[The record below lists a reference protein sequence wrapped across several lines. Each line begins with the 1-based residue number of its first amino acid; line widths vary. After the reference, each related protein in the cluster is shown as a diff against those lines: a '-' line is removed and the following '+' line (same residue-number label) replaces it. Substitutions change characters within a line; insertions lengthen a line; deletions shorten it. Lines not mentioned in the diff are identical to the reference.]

1 MEVQRSEISRDDSKS
16 VNRLDA
22 PISEDLRTN
31 IMTFEE
37 NAAMSVELLNENK
50 ATMNSIFNLLTT
62 MAEKD
67 QPVEDEEK
75 ENVNSEL
82 FSLLETMDFD
92 IKKLSWCSEENVKV
106 FNTIVEQADEIAKLS
121 EENAASTYEINSE
134 INHFTEVSNK
144 LQGNIVTIEENSSQ
158 SVEML
163 NENRSTIESISDL
176 LLDLVDGVKQAS
188 GINMEL
194 DGSSKQISKFV
205 DYIKD
210 ISRQTNLLALNA
222 SIEAARAGAAGKG
235 FSVVAEE
242 IKRLSDSTATFAT
255 EIEQIVNQV
264 IVEVDRSNSTIER
277 CTTRTK
283 DIESAAQQS
292 GKVIEEIQKVLIEL
306 NHSMNEIKEI
316 SSLQV
321 DTSKG
326 IQTSVSKV
334 SDAVDTTHR
343 VTTNTISTIVNQKSK
358 NIELLDY
365 CTKLSEMATNVQ
377 KLTAKNKSKD
387 EIIFGI
393 NPFTTPENI
402 KTMYVP
408 ILNGVFKKIGYK
420 VRTMIVKDYDALSAG
435 MKEGI
440 IDVAWFSPFAYVTAH
455 EKIGIEPLVSPRV
468 NGKVSYNGYIIT
480 RKDSGISSVG
490 SLKGR
495 SFAYVDEGSASGFLY
510 AQHIIKSE
518 GMNPKSAFSKTSYLG
533 SHDSVIKAVL
543 SREYDAGATYN
554 EAMENAEKNGVNL
567 DEFQIIAKTPD
578 IPKDAIAI
586 NPKLPKEFS
595 DLLKQAFVEYV
606 KAPNIKSP
614 VEGFVESNDAKYD
627 VIREVM

>member
-1 MEVQRSEISRDDSKS
+1 MEEQKSERIWDNVDSENS
-16 VNRLDA
+16 MVA
-22 PISEDLRTN
+22 QSSEDLRSN
-31 IMTFEE
+31 IMALEA
-37 NAAMSVELLNENK
+37 NSAMSVELLNENK
-50 ATMNSIFNLLTT
+50 ATMHDMLEILKI

-67 QPVEDEEK
+67 KPADEEEK
-75 ENVNSEL
+75 DNMNSEL

-92 IKKLSWCSEENVKV
+92 IKKLSWFSEENVKV
-106 FNTIVEQADEIAKLS
+106 FNTIVAQADEIAKLS
-121 EENAASTYEINSE
+121 EENAASTYEINSD
-134 INHFTEVSNK
+134 INNFTEVSNK
-144 LQGNIVTIEENSSQ
+144 LQGNIVRIEENSSQ
-158 SVEML
+158 SVDML

-176 LLDLVDGVKQAS
+176 LMDLIDGVKQAS
-188 GINMEL
+188 GINTEL

-264 IVEVDRSNSTIER
+264 IVEVDRSNKAIER
-277 CTTRTK
+277 CTIRTR
-283 DIESAAQQS
+283 DIENAAQKS
-292 GKVIEEIQKVLIEL
+292 GDVIEEIQKVLIEL

-326 IQTSVSKV
+326 IQSSVSKV

-343 VTTNTISTIVNQKSK
+343 VTTDTISTIVTQKSK

-365 CTKLSEMATNVQ
+365 CTKLSEMASNVQ
-377 KLTAKNKSKD
+377 KLTAKNKNKN

-393 NPFTTPENI
+393 NPFTSPENI

-420 VRTMIVKDYDALSAG
+420 VRTMIVKDYDALSEG

-440 IDVAWFSPFAYVTAH
+440 IDVAWFSPFAYVNAH
-455 EKIGIEPLVSPRV
+455 EKIGIEPLVTPRV
-468 NGKVSYNGYIIT
+468 YGKVSYNGCIIT
-480 RKDSGISSVG
+480 RKDSGITNLSG
-490 SLKGR
+490 LNGR
-495 SFAYVDEGSASGFLY
+495 NFAYVDEGSASGYLY
-510 AQHIIKSE
+510 AQHSIKSE
-518 GMNPKSAFSKTSYLG
+518 GLNPKTIFGKTAYLG

-554 EAMENAEKNGVNL
+554 EALEEAEKNGVNVAEL
-567 DEFQIIAKTPD
+567 MIIAKTPD
-578 IPKDAIAI
+578 IPKDAIAV
-586 NPKLPKEFS
+586 NTKLPKEFG

-614 VEGFVESNDAKYD
+614 VEGFVESDDAKYD

>member
-1 MEVQRSEISRDDSKS
+1 MDEIEKNTNLADIHQEVKTITQTSEELKSNIRS
-16 VNRLDA
+16 L
-22 PISEDLRTN
+22 
-31 IMTFEE
+31 EE
-37 NAAMSVELLNENK
+37 SSLLSVEILNENK
-50 ATMNSIFNLLTT
+50 ATMNNILELLNTI
-62 MAEKD
+62 AEKD
-67 QPVEDEEK
+67 KTMEDEEK

-92 IKKLSWCSEENVKV
+92 IKKLSWFSEENVKV
-106 FNTIVEQADEIAKLS
+106 FNTIVDQAHEIAKLS

-134 INHFTEVSNK
+134 INHFTQVSSK
-144 LQGNIVTIEENSSQ
+144 LQGNIVRIEENSSQ
-158 SVEML
+158 SVAML
-163 NENRSTIESISDL
+163 SENRATISSISDL
-176 LLDLVDGVKQAS
+176 LLDLIEGVNQAS
-188 GINMEL
+188 EINDEL

-264 IVEVDRSNSTIER
+264 IVEVDRSNTAIER

-283 DIESAAQQS
+283 DIEGAAQKS
-292 GKVIEEIQKVLIEL
+292 GDVIEDIQKVLIEL
-306 NHSMNEIKEI
+306 NQSMNEIKDI
-316 SSLQV
+316 SSVQV
-321 DTSKG
+321 NTSHG
-326 IQTSVSKV
+326 IQSSVVKV

-343 VTTNTISTIVNQKSK
+343 VTTNTISTIVTQKSK
-358 NIELLDY
+358 NIELLNY
-365 CTKLSEMATNVQ
+365 CTKLSEMASSVQ
-377 KLTAKNKSKD
+377 KLTAKNKNKD
-387 EIIFGI
+387 EIIFGV
-393 NPFTTPENI
+393 NPFTSPENI

-408 ILNGVFKKIGYK
+408 ILNAVFKKIGYK
-420 VRTMIVKDYDALSAG
+420 VRTMIVKDYDALSEG

-455 EKIGIEPLVSPRV
+455 EKIGIEPLVTPRV
-468 NGKVSYNGYIIT
+468 YGKVSYNGCIIT
-480 RKDSGISSVG
+480 RKDSGIG
-490 SLKGR
+490 SLSGLRGR

-510 AQHIIKSE
+510 AQHSMKAE
-518 GMNPKSAFSKTSYLG
+518 GLNPKTLFSRTAYLG

-554 EAMENAEKNGVNL
+554 EAMEEAEKSGIDL
-567 DEFQIIAKTPD
+567 DEFRIIAKTPD
-578 IPKDAIAI
+578 IPKDAIAA
-586 NPKLPKEFS
+586 NPKLPKEFT
-595 DLLKQAFVEYV
+595 DRLRQAFVDYV

-614 VEGFVESNDAKYD
+614 VEGFVESDDTKYD

>member
-1 MEVQRSEISRDDSKS
+1 MDEIEKNTNLADIHQEVKTITQTSEELKSNIRS
-16 VNRLDA
+16 L
-22 PISEDLRTN
+22 
-31 IMTFEE
+31 EE
-37 NAAMSVELLNENK
+37 SSLLSVEILNENK
-50 ATMNSIFNLLTT
+50 ATMNSILELLNSI
-62 MAEKD
+62 AEKD
-67 QPVEDEEK
+67 KTMEDEEK

-92 IKKLSWCSEENVKV
+92 IKKLSWFSEENVKV
-106 FNTIVEQADEIAKLS
+106 FNTIVDQAHEIAKLS
-121 EENAASTYEINSE
+121 EENAASTYEINAE
-134 INHFTEVSNK
+134 INHFTQVSSK
-144 LQGNIVTIEENSSQ
+144 LQGNIVRIEENSSQ
-158 SVEML
+158 SVAML
-163 NENRSTIESISDL
+163 SENRATISSISDL
-176 LLDLVDGVKQAS
+176 LLDLIEGVNQAS
-188 GINMEL
+188 GINDEL

-264 IVEVDRSNSTIER
+264 IVEVDRSNAAIER

-283 DIESAAQQS
+283 DIEGAAQKS
-292 GKVIEEIQKVLIEL
+292 GDVIEDIQKVLIEL
-306 NHSMNEIKEI
+306 NQSMNEIKDI
-316 SSLQV
+316 SSVQV
-321 DTSKG
+321 NTSHG
-326 IQTSVSKV
+326 IQSSVAKV

-343 VTTNTISTIVNQKSK
+343 VTTNTISTIVTQKSK
-358 NIELLDY
+358 NIELLNY
-365 CTKLSEMATNVQ
+365 CTKLSEMASSVQ
-377 KLTAKNKSKD
+377 KLTAKNKNKD
-387 EIIFGI
+387 EIIFGV
-393 NPFTTPENI
+393 NPFTSPENI

-408 ILNGVFKKIGYK
+408 ILNAVFKKIGYK
-420 VRTMIVKDYDALSAG
+420 VRTMIVKDYDALSEG

-455 EKIGIEPLVSPRV
+455 EKIGIEPLVTPRV
-468 NGKVSYNGYIIT
+468 YGKVSYNGCIIT
-480 RKDSGISSVG
+480 RKDSGIG
-490 SLKGR
+490 SLSGLRGR

-510 AQHIIKSE
+510 AQHSMKAE
-518 GMNPKSAFSKTSYLG
+518 GLNPKTLFSRTAYLG

-554 EAMENAEKNGVNL
+554 EAMEEAEKSGINL
-567 DEFQIIAKTPD
+567 DDFRIIAKTPD
-578 IPKDAIAI
+578 IPKDAIAA
-586 NPKLPKEFS
+586 NPKLPKEFT
-595 DLLKQAFVEYV
+595 DRLRQAFVDYV

-614 VEGFVESNDAKYD
+614 VEGFVESDDAKYD

>member
-1 MEVQRSEISRDDSKS
+1 MDEIEKNTNLADIHQEVKTITQTSEELKSNIRS
-16 VNRLDA
+16 L
-22 PISEDLRTN
+22 
-31 IMTFEE
+31 EE
-37 NAAMSVELLNENK
+37 SSLLSVEILNENK
-50 ATMNSIFNLLTT
+50 ATMNNILELLNTI
-62 MAEKD
+62 AEKD
-67 QPVEDEEK
+67 KTMEDEEK

-92 IKKLSWCSEENVKV
+92 IKKLSWFSEENVKV
-106 FNTIVEQADEIAKLS
+106 FNTIVDQAHEIAKLS
-121 EENAASTYEINSE
+121 EENAASTYEINAE
-134 INHFTEVSNK
+134 INHFTQVSSK
-144 LQGNIVTIEENSSQ
+144 LQGNIVRIEENSSQ
-158 SVEML
+158 SVAML
-163 NENRSTIESISDL
+163 SENRATISSISDL
-176 LLDLVDGVKQAS
+176 LLDLIEGVNQAS
-188 GINMEL
+188 GINDEL

-264 IVEVDRSNSTIER
+264 IVEVDRSNAAIER

-283 DIESAAQQS
+283 DIEGAAQKS
-292 GKVIEEIQKVLIEL
+292 GDVIEDIQKVLIEL
-306 NHSMNEIKEI
+306 NQSMNEIKDI
-316 SSLQV
+316 SSVQV
-321 DTSKG
+321 NTSHG
-326 IQTSVSKV
+326 IQSSVAKV

-343 VTTNTISTIVNQKSK
+343 VTTNTISTIVTQKSK
-358 NIELLDY
+358 NIELLNY
-365 CTKLSEMATNVQ
+365 CTKLSEMASSVQ
-377 KLTAKNKSKD
+377 KLTAKNKNKD
-387 EIIFGI
+387 EIIFGV
-393 NPFTTPENI
+393 NPFTSPENI

-408 ILNGVFKKIGYK
+408 ILNAVFKKIGYK
-420 VRTMIVKDYDALSAG
+420 VRTMIVKDYDALSEG

-455 EKIGIEPLVSPRV
+455 EKIGIEPLVTPRV
-468 NGKVSYNGYIIT
+468 YGKVSYNGCIIT
-480 RKDSGISSVG
+480 RKDSGIG
-490 SLKGR
+490 SLSGLRGR

-510 AQHIIKSE
+510 AQHSMKAE
-518 GMNPKSAFSKTSYLG
+518 GLNPKTLFSRTAYLG

-554 EAMENAEKNGVNL
+554 EAMEEAEKSGINL
-567 DEFQIIAKTPD
+567 DEFRIIAKTPD
-578 IPKDAIAI
+578 IPKDAIAT
-586 NPKLPKEFS
+586 NPKLPKEFT
-595 DLLKQAFVEYV
+595 DRLRQAFVDYV

-614 VEGFVESNDAKYD
+614 VEGFVESDDTKYD

>member
-1 MEVQRSEISRDDSKS
+1 MDEIEKNTNLADIHQEVKTITQTSEELKSNIRS
-16 VNRLDA
+16 L
-22 PISEDLRTN
+22 
-31 IMTFEE
+31 EE
-37 NAAMSVELLNENK
+37 SSLLSVEILNENK
-50 ATMNSIFNLLTT
+50 ATMNNILELLNTI
-62 MAEKD
+62 AEKD
-67 QPVEDEEK
+67 KTMEDEEK

-92 IKKLSWCSEENVKV
+92 IKKLSWFSEENVKV
-106 FNTIVEQADEIAKLS
+106 FNTIVDQAHEIAKLS
-121 EENAASTYEINSE
+121 EENAASTYEINAE
-134 INHFTEVSNK
+134 INHFTQVSSK
-144 LQGNIVTIEENSSQ
+144 LQGNIVRIEENSSQ
-158 SVEML
+158 SVAML
-163 NENRSTIESISDL
+163 SENRATISSISDL
-176 LLDLVDGVKQAS
+176 LLDLIEGVNQAS
-188 GINMEL
+188 GINDEL

-264 IVEVDRSNSTIER
+264 IVEVDRSNAAIER

-283 DIESAAQQS
+283 DIEGAAQKS
-292 GKVIEEIQKVLIEL
+292 GDVIEDIQKVLIEL
-306 NHSMNEIKEI
+306 NQSMNEIKDI
-316 SSLQV
+316 SSVQV
-321 DTSKG
+321 NTSHG
-326 IQTSVSKV
+326 IQSSVVKV

-343 VTTNTISTIVNQKSK
+343 VTTNTISTIVTQKSK
-358 NIELLDY
+358 NIELLNY
-365 CTKLSEMATNVQ
+365 CTKLSEMASSVQ
-377 KLTAKNKSKD
+377 KLTAKNKNKD
-387 EIIFGI
+387 EIIFGV
-393 NPFTTPENI
+393 NPFTSPENI

-408 ILNGVFKKIGYK
+408 ILNAVFKKIGYK
-420 VRTMIVKDYDALSAG
+420 VRTMIVKDYDALSEG

-455 EKIGIEPLVSPRV
+455 EKIGIEPLVTPRV
-468 NGKVSYNGYIIT
+468 YGKVSYNGCIIT
-480 RKDSGISSVG
+480 RKDSGIG
-490 SLKGR
+490 SLSGLRGR

-510 AQHIIKSE
+510 AQHSMKAE
-518 GMNPKSAFSKTSYLG
+518 GLNPKTLFSRTAYLG

-554 EAMENAEKNGVNL
+554 EAMEEAEKSGIDL
-567 DEFQIIAKTPD
+567 DEFRIIAKTPD
-578 IPKDAIAI
+578 IPKDAIAA
-586 NPKLPKEFS
+586 NPKLPKEFT
-595 DLLKQAFVEYV
+595 DRLRQAFVDYV

-614 VEGFVESNDAKYD
+614 VEGFVESDDTKYD

>member
-1 MEVQRSEISRDDSKS
+1 MDEIEKNTNLADIHQEVKTITQTSEELKSNIRS
-16 VNRLDA
+16 L
-22 PISEDLRTN
+22 
-31 IMTFEE
+31 EE
-37 NAAMSVELLNENK
+37 SSLLSVEILNENK
-50 ATMNSIFNLLTT
+50 ATMNNILELLNTI
-62 MAEKD
+62 AEKD
-67 QPVEDEEK
+67 KTMEDEEK

-92 IKKLSWCSEENVKV
+92 IKKLSWFSEENVKV
-106 FNTIVEQADEIAKLS
+106 FNTIVDQAHEIAKLS

-134 INHFTEVSNK
+134 INHFTQVSSK
-144 LQGNIVTIEENSSQ
+144 LQGNIVRIEENSSQ
-158 SVEML
+158 SVAML
-163 NENRSTIESISDL
+163 SENRATISSISDL
-176 LLDLVDGVKQAS
+176 LLDLIEGVNQAS
-188 GINMEL
+188 EINDEL

-264 IVEVDRSNSTIER
+264 IVEVDRSNAAIER

-283 DIESAAQQS
+283 DIEGAAQKS
-292 GKVIEEIQKVLIEL
+292 GDVIEDIQKVLIEL
-306 NHSMNEIKEI
+306 NQSMNEIKDI
-316 SSLQV
+316 SSVQV
-321 DTSKG
+321 NTSHG
-326 IQTSVSKV
+326 IQSSVVKV

-343 VTTNTISTIVNQKSK
+343 VTTNTISTIVTQKSK
-358 NIELLDY
+358 NIELLNY
-365 CTKLSEMATNVQ
+365 CTKLSEMASSVQ
-377 KLTAKNKSKD
+377 KLTAKNKNKD
-387 EIIFGI
+387 EIIFGV
-393 NPFTTPENI
+393 NPFTSPENI

-408 ILNGVFKKIGYK
+408 ILNAVFKKIGYK
-420 VRTMIVKDYDALSAG
+420 VRTMIVKDYDALSEG

-455 EKIGIEPLVSPRV
+455 EKIGIEPLVTPRV
-468 NGKVSYNGYIIT
+468 YGKVSYNGCIIT
-480 RKDSGISSVG
+480 RKDSGIG
-490 SLKGR
+490 SLSGLRGR

-510 AQHIIKSE
+510 AQHSMKAE
-518 GMNPKSAFSKTSYLG
+518 GLNPKTLFSRTAYLG

-554 EAMENAEKNGVNL
+554 EAMEEAEKSGINL
-567 DEFQIIAKTPD
+567 DEFRIIAKTPD
-578 IPKDAIAI
+578 IPKDAIAA
-586 NPKLPKEFS
+586 NPKLPKEFT
-595 DLLKQAFVEYV
+595 DRLRQAFVDYV

-614 VEGFVESNDAKYD
+614 VEGFVESDDTKYD

>member
-1 MEVQRSEISRDDSKS
+1 MDEIEKNTNLADIHQEVKTITQTSEELKSNIRS
-16 VNRLDA
+16 L
-22 PISEDLRTN
+22 
-31 IMTFEE
+31 EE
-37 NAAMSVELLNENK
+37 SSLLSVEILNENK
-50 ATMNSIFNLLTT
+50 ATMNSILELLNTI
-62 MAEKD
+62 AEKD
-67 QPVEDEEK
+67 KTMEDEEK

-92 IKKLSWCSEENVKV
+92 IKKLSWFSEENVKV
-106 FNTIVEQADEIAKLS
+106 FNTIVDQAHEIAKLS
-121 EENAASTYEINSE
+121 EENAASTYEINAE
-134 INHFTEVSNK
+134 INHFTQVSSK
-144 LQGNIVTIEENSSQ
+144 LQGNIVRIEENSSQ
-158 SVEML
+158 SVAML
-163 NENRSTIESISDL
+163 SENRATISSISDL
-176 LLDLVDGVKQAS
+176 LLDLIEGVKQAS
-188 GINMEL
+188 GINDEL

-264 IVEVDRSNSTIER
+264 IVEVDRSNAAIER

-283 DIESAAQQS
+283 DIEGAAQKS
-292 GKVIEEIQKVLIEL
+292 GDVIEDIQKVLIEL
-306 NHSMNEIKEI
+306 NQSMNEIKDI
-316 SSLQV
+316 SSVQV
-321 DTSKG
+321 NTSHG
-326 IQTSVSKV
+326 IQSSVAKV

-343 VTTNTISTIVNQKSK
+343 VTTNTISTIVTQKSK
-358 NIELLDY
+358 NIELLNY
-365 CTKLSEMATNVQ
+365 CTKLSEMASSVQ
-377 KLTAKNKSKD
+377 KLTAKNKNKD
-387 EIIFGI
+387 EIIFGV
-393 NPFTTPENI
+393 NPFTSPENI

-408 ILNGVFKKIGYK
+408 ILNAVFKKIGYK
-420 VRTMIVKDYDALSAG
+420 VRTMIVKDYDALSEG

-455 EKIGIEPLVSPRV
+455 EKIGIEPLVTPRV
-468 NGKVSYNGYIIT
+468 YGKVSYNGCIIT
-480 RKDSGISSVG
+480 RKDSGIG
-490 SLKGR
+490 SLSGLRGR

-510 AQHIIKSE
+510 AQHSMKAE
-518 GMNPKSAFSKTSYLG
+518 GLNPKTLFSRTAYLG

-554 EAMENAEKNGVNL
+554 EAMEEAEKSGINL
-567 DEFQIIAKTPD
+567 DDFRIIAKTPD
-578 IPKDAIAI
+578 IPKDAIAA
-586 NPKLPKEFS
+586 NPKLPKEFT
-595 DLLKQAFVEYV
+595 DRLRQAFVDYV

-614 VEGFVESNDAKYD
+614 VEGFVESDDAKYD

>member
-1 MEVQRSEISRDDSKS
+1 MEEIKNEINLENIHEEVKTIAQTSDELKR
-16 VNRLDA
+16 
-22 PISEDLRTN
+22 N
-31 IMTFEE
+31 IMTLEE
-37 NAAMSVELLNENK
+37 SSAQSVEILNENR
-50 ATMNSIFNLLTT
+50 ATMNSILNLLTA

-75 ENVNSEL
+75 DNVNSEL

-92 IKKLSWCSEENVKV
+92 IKKLSWFSEENVKV
-106 FNTIVEQADEIAKLS
+106 FNTIVAQAEEISKLS

-134 INHFTEVSNK
+134 INRFTEVSNK
-144 LQGNIVTIEENSSQ
+144 LQGNIVRIEENSSQ
-158 SVEML
+158 SVDML

-176 LLDLVDGVKQAS
+176 LLDLIDGVKQAS
-188 GINMEL
+188 GINTEL

-264 IVEVDRSNSTIER
+264 IVEVDRSNTAIER
-277 CTTRTK
+277 CTNRTK
-283 DIESAAQQS
+283 DIENAAQKS
-292 GKVIEEIQKVLIEL
+292 GDVIEEIQKVLIEL
-306 NHSMNEIKEI
+306 NNSMNQIKEI

-321 DTSKG
+321 DTSHG
-326 IQTSVSKV
+326 IQSSISKV

-343 VTTNTISTIVNQKSK
+343 VTTNTISTIVTQKAK

-365 CTKLSEMATNVQ
+365 CTKLSEMASNVQ
-377 KLTAKNKSKD
+377 KLTAKNKNKN
-387 EIIFGI
+387 EIIFGV
-393 NPFTTPENI
+393 NPFTSPENI

-420 VRTMIVKDYDALSAG
+420 VRTMIVKDYDALSEG

-440 IDVAWFSPFAYVTAH
+440 IDVAWFSPFAYVNAH

-480 RKDSGISSVG
+480 RKDSGISSLSG
-490 SLKGR
+490 LRGR
-495 SFAYVDEGSASGFLY
+495 SFAYVDEGSASGYLY
-510 AQHIIKSE
+510 AQHIIKAE
-518 GMNPKSAFSKTSYLG
+518 GMNPKTVFSKTSYLG

-554 EAMENAEKNGVNL
+554 EAMEGAEKSGINL
-567 DEFQIIAKTPD
+567 DEFRIIAKTPD
-578 IPKDAIAI
+578 IPKDAIAA
-586 NPKLPKEFS
+586 NPNLPKEFTA
-595 DLLKQAFVEYV
+595 LLRQAFVEYV

-614 VEGFVESNDAKYD
+614 VEGFVESDDAKYD

>member
-1 MEVQRSEISRDDSKS
+1 MDEIEKNTNLADIHQEVKTITQTSEELKSNIRS
-16 VNRLDA
+16 L
-22 PISEDLRTN
+22 
-31 IMTFEE
+31 EE
-37 NAAMSVELLNENK
+37 SSLLSVEILNENK
-50 ATMNSIFNLLTT
+50 ATMNNILELLNTI
-62 MAEKD
+62 AEKD
-67 QPVEDEEK
+67 KTIEDEEK

-92 IKKLSWCSEENVKV
+92 IKKLSWFSEENVKV
-106 FNTIVEQADEIAKLS
+106 FNTIVDQAHEIAKLS

-134 INHFTEVSNK
+134 INHFTQVSSK
-144 LQGNIVTIEENSSQ
+144 LQGNIVRIEENSSQ
-158 SVEML
+158 SVAML
-163 NENRSTIESISDL
+163 SENRATISSISDL
-176 LLDLVDGVKQAS
+176 LLDLIEGVNQAS
-188 GINMEL
+188 EINDEL

-264 IVEVDRSNSTIER
+264 IVEVDRSNTAIER

-283 DIESAAQQS
+283 DIEGAAQKS
-292 GKVIEEIQKVLIEL
+292 GDVIEDIQKVLIEL
-306 NHSMNEIKEI
+306 NQSMNEIKDI
-316 SSLQV
+316 SSVQV
-321 DTSKG
+321 NTSHG
-326 IQTSVSKV
+326 IQSSVVKV

-343 VTTNTISTIVNQKSK
+343 VTTNTISTIVTQKSK
-358 NIELLDY
+358 NIELLNY
-365 CTKLSEMATNVQ
+365 CTKLSEMASSVQ
-377 KLTAKNKSKD
+377 KLTAKNKNKD
-387 EIIFGI
+387 EIIFGV
-393 NPFTTPENI
+393 NPFTSPENI

-408 ILNGVFKKIGYK
+408 ILNAVFKKIGYK
-420 VRTMIVKDYDALSAG
+420 VRTMIVKDYDALSEG

-455 EKIGIEPLVSPRV
+455 EKIGIEPLVTPRV
-468 NGKVSYNGYIIT
+468 YGKVSYNGCIIT
-480 RKDSGISSVG
+480 RKDSGIG
-490 SLKGR
+490 SLSGLRGR

-510 AQHIIKSE
+510 AQHSMKAE
-518 GMNPKSAFSKTSYLG
+518 GLNPKTLFSRTAYLG

-554 EAMENAEKNGVNL
+554 EAMEEAEKSGIDL
-567 DEFQIIAKTPD
+567 DEFRIIAKTPD
-578 IPKDAIAI
+578 IPKDAIAA
-586 NPKLPKEFS
+586 NPKLPKEFT
-595 DLLKQAFVEYV
+595 DRLRQAFVDYV

-614 VEGFVESNDAKYD
+614 VEGFVESDDTKYD

>member
-1 MEVQRSEISRDDSKS
+1 MDEIEKNTNLADIHHEVKTITQTSEELKSNIRS
-16 VNRLDA
+16 L
-22 PISEDLRTN
+22 
-31 IMTFEE
+31 EE
-37 NAAMSVELLNENK
+37 SSLLSVEILNENK
-50 ATMNSIFNLLTT
+50 ATMNNILELLNTI
-62 MAEKD
+62 AEKD
-67 QPVEDEEK
+67 KTIEDEEK

-92 IKKLSWCSEENVKV
+92 IKKLSWFSEENVKV
-106 FNTIVEQADEIAKLS
+106 FNTIVDQAHEIAKLS

-134 INHFTEVSNK
+134 INHFTQVSSK
-144 LQGNIVTIEENSSQ
+144 LQGNIVRIEENSSQ
-158 SVEML
+158 SVAML
-163 NENRSTIESISDL
+163 SENRATISSISDL
-176 LLDLVDGVKQAS
+176 LLDLIEGVNQAS
-188 GINMEL
+188 EINDEL

-264 IVEVDRSNSTIER
+264 IVEVDRSNTAIER

-283 DIESAAQQS
+283 DIEGAAQKS
-292 GKVIEEIQKVLIEL
+292 GDVIEDIQKVLIEL
-306 NHSMNEIKEI
+306 NQSMNEIKDI
-316 SSLQV
+316 SSVQV
-321 DTSKG
+321 NTSHG
-326 IQTSVSKV
+326 IQSSVVKV

-343 VTTNTISTIVNQKSK
+343 VTTNTISTIVTQKSK
-358 NIELLDY
+358 NIELLNY
-365 CTKLSEMATNVQ
+365 CTKLSEMASSVQ
-377 KLTAKNKSKD
+377 KLTAKNKNKD
-387 EIIFGI
+387 EIIFGV
-393 NPFTTPENI
+393 NPFTSPENI

-408 ILNGVFKKIGYK
+408 ILNAVFKKIGYK
-420 VRTMIVKDYDALSAG
+420 VRTMIVKDYDALSEG

-455 EKIGIEPLVSPRV
+455 EKIGIEPLVTPRV
-468 NGKVSYNGYIIT
+468 YGKVSYNGCIIT
-480 RKDSGISSVG
+480 RKDSGIG
-490 SLKGR
+490 SLSGLRGR

-510 AQHIIKSE
+510 AQHSMKAE
-518 GMNPKSAFSKTSYLG
+518 GLNPKTLFSRTAYLG

-554 EAMENAEKNGVNL
+554 EAMEEAEKSGIDL
-567 DEFQIIAKTPD
+567 DEFRIIAKTPD
-578 IPKDAIAI
+578 IPKDAIAA
-586 NPKLPKEFS
+586 NPKLPKEFT
-595 DLLKQAFVEYV
+595 DRLRQAFVDYV

-614 VEGFVESNDAKYD
+614 VEGFVESDDTKYD

>member
-1 MEVQRSEISRDDSKS
+1 MDEIEKNTNLADIHQEVKTITQTSEELKSNIRS
-16 VNRLDA
+16 L
-22 PISEDLRTN
+22 
-31 IMTFEE
+31 EE
-37 NAAMSVELLNENK
+37 SSLLSVEILNENK
-50 ATMNSIFNLLTT
+50 ATMNNILELLNTI
-62 MAEKD
+62 AEKD
-67 QPVEDEEK
+67 KTMEDEEK

-92 IKKLSWCSEENVKV
+92 IKKLSWFSEENVKV
-106 FNTIVEQADEIAKLS
+106 FNTIVDQANEIAKLS
-121 EENAASTYEINSE
+121 EENAASTYEINAE
-134 INHFTEVSNK
+134 INHFTQVSSK
-144 LQGNIVTIEENSSQ
+144 LQGNIVRIEENSSQ
-158 SVEML
+158 SVAML
-163 NENRSTIESISDL
+163 SENRATISSISGL
-176 LLDLVDGVKQAS
+176 LLDLIEGVNQAS
-188 GINMEL
+188 GINDEL

-264 IVEVDRSNSTIER
+264 IVEVDRSNAAIER

-283 DIESAAQQS
+283 DIEGAAQKS
-292 GKVIEEIQKVLIEL
+292 GDVIEDIQKVLIEL
-306 NHSMNEIKEI
+306 NQSMNEIKDI
-316 SSLQV
+316 SSVQV
-321 DTSKG
+321 NTSHG
-326 IQTSVSKV
+326 IQSSVAKV

-343 VTTNTISTIVNQKSK
+343 VTTNTISTIVTQKSK
-358 NIELLDY
+358 NIELLNY
-365 CTKLSEMATNVQ
+365 CTKLSEMASSVQ
-377 KLTAKNKSKD
+377 KLTAKNKNKD
-387 EIIFGI
+387 EIIFGV
-393 NPFTTPENI
+393 NPFTSPENI

-408 ILNGVFKKIGYK
+408 ILNAVFKKIGYK
-420 VRTMIVKDYDALSAG
+420 VRTMIVKDYDALSEG

-455 EKIGIEPLVSPRV
+455 EKIGIEPLVTPRV
-468 NGKVSYNGYIIT
+468 YGKVSYNGCIIT
-480 RKDSGISSVG
+480 RKDSGIG
-490 SLKGR
+490 SLSGLRGR

-510 AQHIIKSE
+510 AQHSMKAE
-518 GMNPKSAFSKTSYLG
+518 GLNPKTLFSRTAYLG

-554 EAMENAEKNGVNL
+554 EAMEEAEKSGINL
-567 DEFQIIAKTPD
+567 DEFRIIAKTPD
-578 IPKDAIAI
+578 IPKDAIAA
-586 NPKLPKEFS
+586 NPKLPKEFT
-595 DLLKQAFVEYV
+595 DRLRQAFVDYV

-614 VEGFVESNDAKYD
+614 VEGFVESDDTKYD

>member
-1 MEVQRSEISRDDSKS
+1 
-16 VNRLDA
+16 
-22 PISEDLRTN
+22 
-31 IMTFEE
+31 
-37 NAAMSVELLNENK
+37 
-50 ATMNSIFNLLTT
+50 

-75 ENVNSEL
+75 DNVNSEL

-92 IKKLSWCSEENVKV
+92 IKKLSWFSEENVKV
-106 FNTIVEQADEIAKLS
+106 FNTIVSQAEEIAKLS

-134 INHFTEVSNK
+134 INRFTEVSSK
-144 LQGNIVTIEENSSQ
+144 LQGNIVRIEENSSQ
-158 SVEML
+158 SVDML
-163 NENRSTIESISDL
+163 NENRATIESISDL
-176 LLDLVDGVKQAS
+176 LLDLIDGVKQAS
-188 GINMEL
+188 GINDEL

-264 IVEVDRSNSTIER
+264 IVEVDRSNTAIER
-277 CTTRTK
+277 CTTRTR
-283 DIESAAQQS
+283 DIENAAQKS
-292 GKVIEEIQKVLIEL
+292 GDVIEEIQKVLIEL
-306 NHSMNEIKEI
+306 NNSMNQIKEI

-321 DTSKG
+321 DTSHG
-326 IQTSVSKV
+326 IQSSIGKV

-343 VTTNTISTIVNQKSK
+343 VTTNTISTIVTQKAK

-365 CTKLSEMATNVQ
+365 CTKLSEMASNVQ
-377 KLTAKNKSKD
+377 KLTAKNKNKN
-387 EIIFGI
+387 EIIFGV
-393 NPFTTPENI
+393 NPFTSPENI

-420 VRTMIVKDYDALSAG
+420 VRTMIVKDYDALSEG

-440 IDVAWFSPFAYVTAH
+440 IDVAWFSPFAYVNAH

-480 RKDSGISSVG
+480 RKDSGISSLSG
-490 SLKGR
+490 LRGR
-495 SFAYVDEGSASGFLY
+495 SFAYVDEGSASGYLY
-510 AQHIIKSE
+510 ARHIIKSE
-518 GMNPKSAFSKTSYLG
+518 GMNPKTVFSKTSYLG

-554 EAMENAEKNGVNL
+554 EAMEGAEKSGINL
-567 DEFQIIAKTPD
+567 DEFRIIAKTPD
-578 IPKDAIAI
+578 IPKDAIAV
-586 NPKLPKEFS
+586 NPNLSKEFTA
-595 DLLKQAFVEYV
+595 LLRQAFVEYV

-614 VEGFVESNDAKYD
+614 VEGFVESDDAKYD